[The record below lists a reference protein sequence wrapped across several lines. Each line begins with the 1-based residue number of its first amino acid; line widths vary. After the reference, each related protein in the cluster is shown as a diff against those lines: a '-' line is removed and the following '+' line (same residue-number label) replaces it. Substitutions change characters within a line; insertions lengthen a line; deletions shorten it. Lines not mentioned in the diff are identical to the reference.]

1 MKNHREPPSSSG
13 NINLFQTSQPIFD
26 PYQFNIDDDDNVDVE
41 ENYIQSV
48 RRKENIALTD
58 TDAILLTRNH
68 SDSTYSSESANLEDE
83 EEEDPNPSRG
93 ADKMVTYDP
102 ARSMREE
109 EEIKEHIN
117 YVIMMAMF
125 YFEMPSK
132 FYDKV
137 NRSRT
142 LLKLLPRFDHA
153 KKHLAQDMFLQE
165 RFTVVGG
172 SSGAGVMSATDSG
185 PLLMDGDTKV
195 PKTWP
200 DHVVK
205 IQEELREKEKEDEE
219 KNKEKDNGKKK
230 EKKKYK

>member
-1 MKNHREPPSSSG
+1 MTNHRETSP
-13 NINLFQTSQPIFD
+13 INLFQTSSQQQSIFD
-26 PYQFNIDDDDNVDVE
+26 PYRFNIDDDNDEDVE

-48 RRKENIALTD
+48 RRKEAVTLTD
-58 TDAILLTRNH
+58 TDAILLTRTH
-68 SDSTYSSESANLEDE
+68 SDSPYSSEPNLVDERE
-83 EEEDPNPSRG
+83 EESQDLNPG
-93 ADKMVTYDP
+93 CGVDTAVTYDP
-102 ARSMREE
+102 VRSMREE
-109 EEIKEHIN
+109 AEIKEHIN
-117 YVIMMAMF
+117 YVVMMAMF

-142 LLKLLPRFDHA
+142 LLKLLPRFDHT

-172 SSGAGVMSATDSG
+172 NSGSGVMSATDSG
-185 PLLMDGDTKV
+185 PLLIDGDVKV

-200 DHVVK
+200 DHVVQ

-219 KNKEKDNGKKK
+219 KEKGKNVGKKK
-230 EKKKYK
+230 KKKK